1 MSPLSP
7 LQVIL
12 LPWSYW
18 LIKAILFPRP
28 SAELDFES
36 GGSAPDGS
44 QVRLCKTSFMEV
56 SCEGDIGM
64 GRIGSL
70 EKMMVLSYS
79 EFYIIS
85 RFFLLISILL
95 WR

>member
-1 MSPLSP
+1 MIFIYIYNIFFQGGDVTTES

-12 LPWSYW
+12 LPWTYW

-56 SCEGDIGM
+56 
-64 GRIGSL
+64 
-70 EKMMVLSYS
+70 
-79 EFYIIS
+79 
-85 RFFLLISILL
+85 
-95 WR
+95 